1 MNKVLTNNTKHLFL
15 ALMAQGV
22 RHFVV
27 SPGSR
32 TTPLALLL
40 AELAQLNAEVNVTV
54 DVDER
59 SAAFFALGLAKTQNQ
74 PVALLATSGTAVA
87 NYLPAIIEAK
97 IAHIPLII
105 LTTDRP
111 QELQAIG
118 AAQTIDQV
126 KMYGNQVKEFVQ
138 ITLQDEHPD
147 VTEYIDYHV
156 QQLVQQAITAP
167 AGGVQIN
174 LPLRKP
180 LMPDLGE
187 TWPVVNPQTLVNG
200 VKIPDKAI
208 IAEIKSLLLTKNVL
222 ILAGPT
228 ESNLVQKAEQLQEL
242 AQKYQIPILADVLS
256 GLRPSEFAINGI
268 DVLLEANVI
277 SDELLPDLVIR
288 LGATPVSARVNG
300 WLKQHN
306 IAVIQI
312 GENFS
317 GHDYTRHA
325 KSTINCDESMLMTIL
340 LATDEQRQRHDFV
353 KQWLAIKSKLN
364 QVVVQAPFSEATLPR
379 ALNILPYG
387 AELFIANS
395 MPIRDMDNYFVP
407 QNPVRAY
414 ANRGANGIDG
424 TVSSAFGMAMSANP
438 AYLLTGDLTLFHDM
452 NGLMLSKQ
460 ANLSLTIIVVN
471 NNGGG
476 IFSFLPQ
483 ATAKAYFEPMFGT
496 PLNLSIQKIAMLYD
510 ASYVLAEDEK
520 TLAMHI
526 KNPVSGLKIIEVK
539 SDRNK
544 NVVDHQ
550 ELIAQIKEAFDA
562 KNN

>member
-40 AELAQLNAEVNVTV
+40 AELAHLNAEVKVTV

-59 SAAFFALGLAKTQNQ
+59 SAAFFALGIAKTQNQ

-87 NYLPAIIEAK
+87 NYLPAIVEAK

-147 VTEYIDYHV
+147 VTEYIDYRV

-180 LMPDLGE
+180 LMPNLGE
-187 TWPVVNPQTLVNG
+187 IWPVVKPQTVING
-200 VKIPDKAI
+200 VKIPDKTI
-208 IAEIKSLLLTKNVL
+208 IAEIKTLLLTKNVL

-256 GLRPSEFAINGI
+256 GLRPSEFSVNGI
-268 DVLLEANVI
+268 DVLLEADVI

-300 WLKQHN
+300 WLKKHN
-306 IAVIQI
+306 IVVIQI
-312 GENFS
+312 GENFK

-325 KSTINCDESMLMTIL
+325 KSTINCDEGVLMAML

-353 KQWLAIKSKLN
+353 TQWLATKTKLN
-364 QVVVQAPFSEATLPR
+364 QIVAQAPFSEATVPR
-379 ALNILPYG
+379 ALNTLPYG

-460 ANLSLTIIVVN
+460 ANLSLTIIVIN

-510 ASYVLAEDEK
+510 ASYVLVEDET
-520 TLAMHI
+520 TLAMHV
-526 KNPVSGLKIIEVK
+526 KNSVSGLKIIEVK

-544 NVVDHQ
+544 NVVAHK